1 MSNQPKQCKHPACT
15 CPVSDDDDYCGAY
28 CKDAGDTTEI
38 ACNCGH
44 GSCNISQALPEV
56 MTGGVA

>member
-1 MSNQPKQCKHPACT
+1 MAARKRKCAHPACE
-15 CPVSDDDDYCGAY
+15 CKVDSRSKYCSEY

-44 GSCNISQALPEV
+44 AGCAEKAGAPTL
-56 MTGGVA
+56 TAGK